1 MKIQKLV
8 NVGNIP
14 KGNIVVAALS
24 NKTCE
29 KNKWKKI
36 IQKIP
41 HGVAKCNSMY
51 SQYNI
56 VILLQDALNYD
67 IPYISIK
74 SLKNV

>member
-8 NVGNIP
+8 NVGTIP
-14 KGNIVVAALS
+14 KGDITVAALS

-29 KNKWKKI
+29 KIKWKKF
-36 IQKIP
+36 IQRIP

-56 VILLQDALNYD
+56 VILLQDALNYG
-67 IPYISIK
+67 IPYITTK